1 MKKDDYGYYL
11 DVGDVVDNSFYS
23 ESDLGRIFNDNI
35 AKTIKLLSRDIYA
48 LMYSYYK
55 GVYMNEH
62 KEFIQNRIELEK
74 EQFKRAVIEHVKGA
88 IESGMDL
95 NAYIDQPK
103 ERYPRTVYTELR
115 IGNLLDASRKIL
127 WWG

>member
-11 DVGDVVDNSFYS
+11 EVGDVVDNSFYS
-23 ESDLGRIFNDNI
+23 ESDLGRVFNDNV

-74 EQFKRAVIEHVKGA
+74 EQFKRAVIEHIKGA

-127 WWG
+127 

>member
-11 DVGDVVDNSFYS
+11 EVGDVVDNSFYS
-23 ESDLGRIFNDNI
+23 ESDLGRVFNDNV

-62 KEFIQNRIELEK
+62 KEFIQHRIELEK
-74 EQFKRAVIEHVKGA
+74 EQFKRAVIEHIKGA

-127 WWG
+127 